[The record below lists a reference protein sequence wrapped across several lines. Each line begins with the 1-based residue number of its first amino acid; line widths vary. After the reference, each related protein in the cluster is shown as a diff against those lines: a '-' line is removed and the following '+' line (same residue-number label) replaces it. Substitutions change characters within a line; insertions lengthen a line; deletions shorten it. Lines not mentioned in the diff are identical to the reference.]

1 MLIDWITAKI
11 CTSRLSRETFEKLKS
26 ITGRMISINPDGTVE
41 YETYRRE
48 SIRSDSHQVVC
59 SLGGFFQITG
69 SPARLHDDN
78 LDIHD
83 NVFGSTDI
91 VANFKLMVE
100 HVEREVGIEL
110 PTYKRWDLTRLDIT
124 QNYFLKDAGQ
134 VERVLNHHRKAE
146 CGRYQTATY
155 GNSVYLSKGNQVVS
169 GKIYAKG
176 PQLKKDF
183 LKRFPIAMKNVK
195 EDFCFDSVALDLA
208 IEQCDEM
215 KDLDKI
221 VMLCL
226 YHDRG
231 LELSERLKVAA
242 GLIRFEAQ
250 FGSRYFKQDI
260 KKIGNMY
267 EMPKDKWY
275 DLTSNDL
282 KTMYTKFWD
291 SRVGK
296 GIDTMNTSEI
306 KNKFE
311 NAAVELGLK
320 SGYGLK
326 AFATYNLIK
335 SIGHLNVYSP
345 KNDDSLL
352 TKATFYKHKQIALKA
367 GLTQADFQ
375 SGEVLA
381 FSRETIHLVEVS
393 SWKQLK
399 EMAA

>member
-1 MLIDWITAKI
+1 
-11 CTSRLSRETFEKLKS
+11 
-26 ITGRMISINPDGTVE
+26 
-41 YETYRRE
+41 
-48 SIRSDSHQVVC
+48 
-59 SLGGFFQITG
+59 
-69 SPARLHDDN
+69 
-78 LDIHD
+78 
-83 NVFGSTDI
+83 
-91 VANFKLMVE
+91 
-100 HVEREVGIEL
+100 
-110 PTYKRWDLTRLDIT
+110 
-124 QNYFLKDAGQ
+124 
-134 VERVLNHHRKAE
+134 
-146 CGRYQTATY
+146 
-155 GNSVYLSKGNQVVS
+155 
-169 GKIYAKG
+169 
-176 PQLKKDF
+176 
-183 LKRFPIAMKNVK
+183 
-195 EDFCFDSVALDLA
+195 
-208 IEQCDEM
+208 M
-215 KDLDKI
+215 KDLEKI
-221 VMLCL
+221 VRLCL

-267 EMPKDKWY
+267 EMPKNKWY

-296 GIDTMNTSEI
+296 GIDTMNTAEI
-306 KNKFE
+306 KKKFE

-345 KNDDSLL
+345 KNEDSLL
-352 TKATFYKHKQIALKA
+352 KRETFYKHKKIALKA

-381 FSRETIHLVEVS
+381 FSRETIQLIEVS

-399 EMAA
+399 ELAA